1 MSQFS
6 PLIYKYYLSNKKSSL
21 DYGTQ
26 TEIED
31 GGTSSIPWF
40 KILVILLLLLIIY
53 LLWRGVESNT
63 TLTKEVLYRS
73 ETMQQSSTYENKADY
88 DKAGKTKDLKNN
100 QSLHNNNQNSTIPSL
115 SSSIPELPLVNTDI
129 GLNTPPL
136 PIPNAIPKP
145 PLQGDNNPK
154 NRSQEKQEKQS
165 SSNNKHTPRTLEEKI
180 PKRVLPQYG
189 RLIPHGK
196 VTLEKYMYFANDTKG
211 NYPSYVDKATNR
223 FIKELRPSCKTLDCP
238 VVGLSQK
245 NKAAYRNWISTLSS
259 KNYKVVDDGDNFELV
274 TTKRK

>member
-26 TEIED
+26 TEMED
-31 GGTSSIPWF
+31 KESSSIPWF

-63 TLTKEVLYRS
+63 TLTKEVLHRS
-73 ETMQQSSTYENKADY
+73 KTMQQSSTVDY
-88 DKAGKTKDLKNN
+88 DKTGQTKNLQNN
-100 QSLHNNNQNSTIPSL
+100 QSLHNQNSTTPSL
-115 SSSIPELPLVNTDI
+115 SSSMPELPLANANI
-129 GLNTPPL
+129 GLETPPL

-145 PLQGDNNPK
+145 PLQRDDNSK
-154 NRSQEKQEKQS
+154 NRSQEKQS

-180 PKRVLPQYG
+180 PKRVLPHYG

-211 NYPSYVDKATNR
+211 NYPPYVDKATNR

-245 NKAAYRNWISTLSS
+245 DKDAYKSWISTLSS
-259 KNYKVVDDGDNFELV
+259 KNYKVVNDGDKFELIH
-274 TTKRK
+274 TN